1 MSKEECPTCGR
12 SNFASERDMK
22 LHHTAAHGRSISN
35 RAERKFECE
44 WCDETFTREVNQGS
58 SRRFCS
64 HSCAT
69 KHQHS
74 LQGNQLKD
82 GESVRSRVLWRDNYT
97 CQRCGCTVNSG
108 HRKSQRSTEVH
119 HLIPRAA
126 GGPDAKANLVTLC
139 FRCHME
145 AHRQMSHI
153 HESNPELLE
162 ELRNVVCDEG

>member
-1 MSKEECPTCGR
+1 MSEVECPTCGR

-35 RAERKFECE
+35 RAERDFECE
-44 WCDETFTREVNQGS
+44 WCGEAFTREVDLGS

-82 GESVRSRVLWRDNYT
+82 GESVRSRVLQRDNYT
-97 CQRCGCTVNSG
+97 CQRCRTKVNSG
-108 HRKSQRSTEVH
+108 HRKSQRGAEVH

-126 GGPDAKANLVTLC
+126 SGPDVMVNLVTLC
-139 FRCHME
+139 RGCHME
-145 AHRQMSHI
+145 AHRVMSKI

-162 ELRNVVCDEG
+162 ELRDVICDEE